1 MVAGDAGC
9 YANSIEGRARI
20 KVCIGCAAE
29 HDPLRRVPRNW
40 LQRNRMAETVVEE
53 AARKDLF
60 GDTNE
65 STARTKYYVFMT
77 VSPLPSPNRKW
88 RSVSNG

>member
-20 KVCIGCAAE
+20 KVCRGCAAE

-60 GDTNE
+60 GDGAEKNVTRG
-65 STARTKYYVFMT
+65 SARRVRVGENAFMRQ
-77 VSPLPSPNRKW
+77 S
-88 RSVSNG
+88 